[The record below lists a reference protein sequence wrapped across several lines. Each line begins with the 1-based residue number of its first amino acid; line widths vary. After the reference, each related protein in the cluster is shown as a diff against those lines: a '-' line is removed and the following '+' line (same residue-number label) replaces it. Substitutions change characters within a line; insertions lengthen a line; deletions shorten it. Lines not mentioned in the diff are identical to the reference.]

1 MSAES
6 ALAVPAQRRPIS
18 ALDPA
23 GSAAF
28 IGRAALPS
36 VDPVTELAARMR
48 YTCAIAVDVDEVAA
62 ILEANGINDRVAARE
77 YGVPTV
83 FALATRVVARSA
95 QDPPTLVERAADR
108 GPAAPRVVVDTLIRS
123 LSYVTPLGIAFG
135 AQSQVRNMPMLVT
148 TGTLV
153 LGWGCGQALAYLG
166 YRVLNDRG
174 RAAAARVLGVGFLG
188 ILGLWLLVLTAA
200 GLHQPRALLVA
211 VVQLVLFA
219 DTAVALV
226 TNRQRAVLAWTVPG
240 WLSSVA
246 IAAGLG
252 RPAVV
257 ALLTSLAVLTAVAFR
272 PAIGGPD
279 PAAPTIPARVRWQT
293 WRADLSR
300 AVIFGMVGCGQA
312 VLLILVAFR
321 GSSSFSLPPELIP
334 LLIGV
339 PLTELALVWHQ
350 RRVAAARAVLENR
363 AAFDRRLNQLSAGT
377 VAMLA
382 VPVVVGA
389 AIAGAAW
396 LGANPVGGQ
405 SVAAAVLL
413 TAVFALC
420 LVLAAHRRPATAAIL
435 VWWPAFL
442 IVGGSSWAPALVHVA
457 PSFTETLAAATML
470 GASLPGLVVAAFVL
484 RDPESYR

>member
-23 GSAAF
+23 ASAVF
-28 IGRAALPS
+28 IGRAAA
-36 VDPVTELAARMR
+36 DPVIALAARMR
-48 YTCAIAVDVDEVAA
+48 YACATAVDVDEVAA

-83 FALATRVVARSA
+83 FALATRVIARTG
-95 QDPPTLVERAADR
+95 QDPPTLVERAGDR
-108 GPAAPRVVVDTLIRS
+108 GPGARRVFVDTLIRS

-135 AQSQVRNMPMLVT
+135 AQSQVRHLPMLVT

-174 RAAAARVLGVGFLG
+174 RTPAARVLGLGFLG
-188 ILGLWLLVLTAA
+188 ILGLWLLVLAA
-200 GLHQPRALLVA
+200 VGVHQPRPLVVA
-211 VVQLVLFA
+211 VVELALFA
-219 DTAVALV
+219 VTAVALV
-226 TNRQRAVLAWTVPG
+226 TNRQRAVLAWTVPC
-240 WLSSVA
+240 WLA
-246 IAAGLG
+246 TAGIAAGLG

-257 ALLTSLAVLTAVAFR
+257 ALLASLAMLTVMAFR
-272 PAIGGPD
+272 PALGGPD
-279 PAAPTIPARVRWQT
+279 PAAPMIPARARWQT
-293 WRADLSR
+293 LRADLSR

-312 VLLILVAFR
+312 VLLILVAFK
-321 GSSSFSLPPELIP
+321 GSSTFGLPPELVP

-363 AAFDRRLNQLSAGT
+363 AAFDRRLNRLSSGT

-389 AIAGAAW
+389 GIAGAAW
-396 LGANPVGGQ
+396 LGADPPGGQ

-420 LVLAAHRRPATAAIL
+420 LVLAAHRRPTTAAIL

-442 IVGGSSWAPALVHVA
+442 IGGVSSWAPALVQVT